1 MNWELIEQRCRA
13 GGLSIHEAAHRAWV
27 DPFLLRDGPDDLA
40 DDRLPVGVL
49 RVLSRI
55 LDVPWQELID
65 GGGGATGDVVQD
77 DDVAVEA
84 ALAEFNAGLSRDD
97 LAQAFAWPLERV
109 DAALVTLERRL
120 RPSGRRVR
128 PLGWHRYALGPNL
141 AVLTDSVRSKLART
155 AISPT
160 LATDEA
166 EALYQIIRGW
176 RRPSM
181 FGRGLERPA
190 LNALRRLGLVE
201 QRQTDLHL
209 SEDVVFSLR
218 LDEH

>member
-27 DPFLLRDGPDDLA
+27 DPVFLWDGPGDLA

-55 LDVPWQELID
+55 LDVEWRELIE
-65 GGGGATGDVVQD
+65 GGGDAGDVVQD

-97 LAQAFAWPLERV
+97 LAQAFAWSLERV
-109 DAALVTLERRL
+109 DAALVALERRL

-128 PLGWHRYALGPNL
+128 PVGWHRYALGPNL
-141 AVLTDSVRSKLART
+141 AVLSDSVRARLART

-160 LATDEA
+160 LGTDQA

-181 FGRGLERPA
+181 FGRGLDRPA

-201 QRQTDLHL
+201 QRRADLEL
-209 SEDVVFSLR
+209 TEDVVFSLR